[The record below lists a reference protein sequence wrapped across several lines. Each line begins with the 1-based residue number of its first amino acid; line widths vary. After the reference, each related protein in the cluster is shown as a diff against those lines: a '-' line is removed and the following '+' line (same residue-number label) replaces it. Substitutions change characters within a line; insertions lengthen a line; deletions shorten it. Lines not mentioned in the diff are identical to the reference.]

1 MPKISPQQCI
11 FCQVAAHKS
20 PAEIEYEDDDVVAF
34 WDVNKKAPVHIL
46 IIPRRHIESVHDL
59 TPEHAKIIARM
70 VLVAKE
76 LAEKKDIAQN
86 GYRLVFNV
94 GRHGGQIVEHLH
106 LHLLGG
112 RKLGPIA

>member
-1 MPKISPQQCI
+1 MSSISPQQCI
-11 FCQVAAHKS
+11 FCQVAAHKT

-46 IIPRRHIESVHDL
+46 IIPKHHIESVHDL
-59 TPEHAKIIARM
+59 TIEHAKVIGHMI
-70 VLVAKE
+70 LVAKD
-76 LAEKKDIAQN
+76 LAIKKNIAEN

-94 GRHGGQIVEHLH
+94 GRNGGQIVEHLH

-112 RKLGPIA
+112 KKLGPIA